1 MNSSQLQDTVKSI
14 LDFIES
20 NLTTKI
26 TLEQLAR
33 NSHMSKFHMHRLLS
47 HTLGMPV
54 MDYVRAQK

>member
-33 NSHMSKFHMHRLLS
+33 NPICRSFIC
-47 HTLGMPV
+47 TV
-54 MDYVRAQK
+54 Y